1 MQQDRLSGIQGLDQP
16 RTEELALQ
24 AQALTSDHCA
34 PPPPTLPQ
42 VRWMMY
48 WIVFALFMA
57 VETFSDIFISWYGC
71 RGCVGRGRRG
81 LTLTLVLWL
90 TLPPCAR
97 TGSLSTMRS
106 RWPSYYGC
114 SRPTPK
120 EPAFFTESLSTHPCL
135 AMRRYPGGSRDEA

>member
-1 MQQDRLSGIQGLDQP
+1 MQQDRLFGIRGLDQP

-24 AQALTSDHCA
+24 AQALASDCSPLPPHTS
-34 PPPPTLPQ
+34 PQ

-71 RGCVGRGRRG
+71 RASVGRGRG
-81 LTLTLVLWL
+81 CPTLELALWL
-90 TLPPCAR
+90 TLSPCAR

-106 RWPSYYGC
+106 RWPLCYGC
-114 SRPTPK
+114 SHPTPK
-120 EPAFFTESLSTHPCL
+120 EPACFTESLSTHPCP
-135 AMRRYPGGSRDEA
+135 AMRRYPRGSRDEA